1 MSEKLDE
8 AIMHNLHIVLNYL
21 QVVLGW
27 EMFDEEGRLHPPI
40 SSSDKEAFY
49 CQLNDMREEL
59 ASKVE
64 GWRMCFDDYSM
75 HKISDIKNNT
85 LDESYFEREEERSE
99 IIGDIL
105 LKELHSSEWEW
116 QSREMESKEY

>member
-1 MSEKLDE
+1 
-8 AIMHNLHIVLNYL
+8 MHLLHIVLNYL

-27 EMFDEEGRLHPPI
+27 EMFDEKGKLHPPI
-40 SSSDKEAFY
+40 SSSDKEPFY
-49 CQLNDMREEL
+49 YQLHAMWEEL

-75 HKISDIKNNT
+75 HKVSDIHNNT
-85 LDESYFEREEERSE
+85 LDERYFEREGECRPTC
-99 IIGDIL
+99 GDIL

-116 QSREMESKEY
+116 QLREMESKEPASE